1 MSEGQGDGG
10 LKPAAHPAKFNDHII
25 NAARAH
31 LIRQLWDGTDRT
43 RWILDPMAGVGR
55 VHELVTR
62 DLPATDCWRVVGG
75 ELELPWARQGAGRGG
90 EGRGH
95 LTVQHDAMS
104 MPFPRG
110 VFDAVFMS
118 PDYGNRMAD
127 AHNARDKSKRH
138 TYTHYART
146 AAEPWELR
154 PETTCKT
161 KWGKKYKAQ
170 HVAIMREVERVL
182 KWDGTLVLNVKNIIM
197 NKQEVNVVGWYAGVL
212 RGVLKMDVY
221 DVVDVR
227 GDGLRHGANH
237 DARVDGEVLICA
249 RKEPF

>member
-1 MSEGQGDGG
+1 MSDPSVEV
-10 LKPAAHPAKFNDHII
+10 KPAAHPAKFNDHII
-25 NAARAH
+25 NAARTHLAH
-31 LIRQLWDGTDRT
+31 ALWDGTDRT

-62 DLPATDCWRVVGG
+62 DVPATDCWRVVGG
-75 ELELPWARQGAGRGG
+75 ELELPWARQGVGRGG
-90 EGRGH
+90 VGRGH
-95 LTVQHDAMS
+95 LTVQHNAMS

-127 AHNARDKSKRH
+127 KHRARDGSKRH
-138 TYTHYART
+138 TYTHYAR
-146 AAEPWELR
+146 AAGWELR

-161 KWGKKYKAQ
+161 QWGAVYKFQ
-170 HVAIMREVERVL
+170 HLAIMREVERVL
-182 KWDGTLVLNVKNIIM
+182 KWDGTLVLNVKNFI
-197 NKQEVNVVGWYAGVL
+197 KAGAVVNVVGWYAGVL

-221 DVVDVR
+221 DVVDVH
-227 GDGLRHGANH
+227 GPGLRHGANH